1 MLNIIQKIQTYII
14 LKLYET
20 NIRIVYTLIILVILR
35 NVKLE
40 LFLFWCIFLDISVPQ
55 LGLLLEI
62 YLWPLK
68 QMAWN
73 QGFFFFSVACFMS
86 KSNTSF
92 NI

>member
-40 LFLFWCIFLDISVPQ
+40 LFLF
-55 LGLLLEI
+55 
-62 YLWPLK
+62 
-68 QMAWN
+68 
-73 QGFFFFSVACFMS
+73 
-86 KSNTSF
+86 
-92 NI
+92 